1 MSEIPLNPQSD
12 EERKRKERAAFEA
25 YFANER
31 IQEEKRNKTAI
42 TWVIIIGVG
51 IPAIF
56 TILYFFGV
64 LFFFILSHGRS

>member
-1 MSEIPLNPQSD
+1 MSEIPLNPESN

-31 IQEEKRNKTAI
+31 VQEEKRNRTAI

-51 IPAIF
+51 IPAVF
-56 TILYFFGV
+56 TILYFFV
-64 LFFFILSHGRS
+64 LLFAFIVSHGRF